1 MNLKTKTAGLFVLPM
16 LFASAA
22 SCAPKASDNTNQKQQ
37 MPKAASIKKAYVVDS
52 GASGGGSSS
61 NYQSNGYPSIYGYET
76 HTNAVY
82 QAIGSSP
89 TISNA
94 YGYHDVGVKVYAGNT
109 ATNIGSS
116 STIKLNA
123 SSPYF
128 DFSDATWMM
137 PSALKSKQS
146 TTTTTTGLMS
156 FKVEVYQG
164 SYRYFHAGAEVNLDS
179 SGNIASVTYDKYTSS
194 VTDTNCSK
202 TLDENTIDFSK
213 LGKIASS
220 LYSGNYTIKVT
231 YSYLWVYGNT
241 VSELALIKTTATLSA
256 DLMIDYTKP
265 SITMRKS
272 GGNLVS
278 SGSYSNEAVMVTATD
293 SNLVSLFYKGP
304 NNVNYAAC
312 GNTYTTGSASGWYY
326 FYATDKCGN
335 KSDEYKIYIDMDKP
349 KGVIYVNGKEVSSG
363 SYVSD
368 GFSYFA
374 SDAASGI
381 KNVYYKTPNSTS
393 YVPYSNG
400 TIIPKTSG
408 DGWYEFYSV
417 DNAGNI
423 SQTSKVFLE
432 TSTPVITIE
441 RNGEVVYTYNAN
453 GNGTIETGLY
463 FNEGDSIKFGY
474 SSSSNVY
481 TSGTFNIGTKYLL
494 NKASYPNSTYSETIT
509 SATGISS
516 TFKFKIVRDKPTLS
530 VNGISYEDGSI
541 IKLNKDANIVM
552 NIDSNIDSGSNNGY
566 VSSNGIETSYDLLS
580 NRNTTLTA
588 NNGEVKTYEIIV
600 NDAAGNESTFT
611 VIIDKEPSIGTFAS
625 NGIVIPNNGY
635 INKPFTFTF
644 SDATCVISKDGEAS
658 KAYNGEEI
666 TEDGTYSFVLTDEV
680 GNTSNFKIT
689 LDSVSPKGI
698 IYVDNKEAEGEVITN
713 KSIYFTWDGDE
724 TCLVNGESY
733 KKNTVISEEGVYS
746 FVLSDKAGNSV
757 TYTAEIDLTAPTGN
771 EDNLK
776 HQAEYTVSKWY
787 EVSYKGNIDC
797 FKDIESANAKV
808 YEYEFNDSVTTLE
821 LDDVSKFTE
830 YSMVASND
838 NPDNH
843 DDEVRTGTYWL
854 YKSIANKDIKLYYF
868 DKNLLDDAIAF
879 YSKDYVSGPHYLDGS
894 NKASG
899 EEVIDSMWDYE
910 GKSYPIG
917 NTHVLHS
924 YGSDTAYA
932 VKEGTNEKIP
942 LNYDETLGS
951 QLAES
956 GLYEIFETDKAG
968 NTCSYKV
975 IIDKDSPKLDIK
987 TETYSEDSTKEFT
1000 LEDDSMPSSKT
1011 FYLKSFEIKSI
1022 IENDPYAVVKV
1033 VHNGNIS
1040 YYSKGD
1046 ELPTLVDGGKYEI
1059 SVYDRLSND
1068 MSFMVY
1074 ISSEE
1079 ENIEFKNN
1087 GDDTKVSI
1095 DITLP
1100 ESSITIT
1107 SLEIYKNGEKLEGVT
1122 PDKLSYEFSKD
1133 GNYKVV
1139 LKDNFGRT
1147 IEKEYYFHK
1156 AKPTGNING
1165 VVNGSKTNSD
1175 VSFEFDSSKY
1185 YAKVY
1190 KDGVM
1195 IEMNRKG
1202 NIFVESSEFN
1212 SGSYEIILISNDDED
1227 NMQSYNFTIDSI
1239 APDVVLDG
1247 VEDGKTTNGSVVVS
1261 WEDEDVKAAT
1271 YSLNGS
1277 DEIPF
1282 ENGMT
1287 FDKEGTYVI
1296 TVVDDLGNTI
1306 TKTFV
1311 IDKTVDYEVKT
1322 ADGRSIHGDATTSS
1336 DVSISTNEE
1345 GKVTV
1350 IKDGETYPYNAGEYL
1365 TEEGTYLITVEDAF
1379 GNKTSFTIV
1388 IDKSVDFEMNVAD
1401 GGITN
1406 DSVTINSNEKVTVTI
1421 TKDGKPYSYS
1431 LGDEI
1436 KEEGSYK
1443 ALITD
1448 AYGNTKEVS
1457 FQIVYKDARP
1467 SIDYDLGDDVIITKI
1482 TKDGVEIPCDS
1493 NHLAF
1498 IEDGEYVITY
1508 IQNGK
1513 EYSFTLRLDTTAP
1526 EILINGVTDG
1536 GKVDGVVTLTDM
1548 NEEGT
1553 IHVYKD
1559 GQEIDYKLG
1568 DELRDYGSYKVVVTD
1583 KLGNMRTYTF
1593 TLEFQMNAWA
1603 IALISVGVLATLGV
1617 VAFIVMKRKKV
1628 FKK

>member
-1 MNLKTKTAGLFVLPM
+1 M
-16 LFASAA
+16 LLASSA
-22 SCAPKASDNTNQKQQ
+22 SCAPKVLDNTNQKQQ
-37 MPKAASIKKAYVVDS
+37 APKLASVNKDLMVENS
-52 GASGGGSSS
+52 TTGGSSSS
-61 NYQSNGYPSIYGYET
+61 NYQSNGYPSLYGYET
-76 HTNAVY
+76 HTSECY
-82 QAIGSSP
+82 QAIGSVP

-94 YGYHDVGVKVYAGNT
+94 YGYHDVGVKVYSGNT

-116 STIKLNA
+116 SSIKLNA

-128 DFSDATWMM
+128 DFTDATWMF
-137 PSALKSKQS
+137 PSVLKAKQNSS
-146 TTTTTTGLMS
+146 TTTCGLMS

-164 SYRYFHAGAEVNLDS
+164 NSRYFHAGAQVNLDS
-179 SGNIASVTYDKYTSS
+179 SGNIASVTYDKYSS
-194 VTDTNCSK
+194 TTTDTNCSK

-220 LYSGNYTIKVT
+220 IYSGTYSIKVT
-231 YSYLWVYGNT
+231 YSYMWIYGNN
-241 VSELALIKTTATLSA
+241 VSDLAIIKTTANMSV
-256 DLMIDYTKP
+256 DLIIDYTKP
-265 SITMRKS
+265 SISMKRKS
-272 GGNLVS
+272 DGTLVS
-278 SGSYSNEAVMVTATD
+278 NGSYSNEAVMVTATD
-293 SNLVSLFYKGP
+293 TNLVSLFYKGP
-304 NNVNYAAC
+304 YTSNYAAC
-312 GNTYTTGSASGWYY
+312 GNTYTTGSSSGWYS

-335 KSDEYKIYIDMDKP
+335 RSDEYKVYIDMEKP
-349 KGVIYVNGKEVSSG
+349 KGVLYVNGKEVSSG

-374 SDAASGI
+374 SDDESGI
-381 KNVYYKTPNSTS
+381 KSVYYKTPNSSS

-400 TIIPKTSG
+400 AIIPKTSG
-408 DGWYEFYSV
+408 DGWYEFYSI

-423 SQTSKVFLE
+423 SDTSKVFLE
-432 TSTPVITIE
+432 TSSPLITIE
-441 RNGEVVYTYNAN
+441 RNGEVVYSYHAN
-453 GNGTIETGLY
+453 ENNTIDTGLY

-481 TSGTFNIGTKYLL
+481 SSGTFNVGTRYML
-494 NKASYPNSTYSETIT
+494 NKASYPNSTYSETII

-516 TFKFKIVRDKPTLS
+516 TFKFKIVREKPTLS
-530 VNGISYEDGSI
+530 VNGTSYEDGSV
-541 IKLNKDANIVM
+541 IKLNKDADIVM
-552 NIDSNIDSGSNNGY
+552 NIDSVITSGTNTGFISC
-566 VSSNGIETSYDLLS
+566 SRQQSTYDLLS
-580 NRNTTLTA
+580 NRNATLTA
-588 NNGEVKTYEIIV
+588 NNGEVKTYEITIL
-600 NDAAGNESTFT
+600 DAAGNESTFT
-611 VIIDKEPSIGTFAS
+611 VVIDKEPSTGVFES
-625 NGIVIPNNGY
+625 NGIIIPNNGY
-635 INKPFTFTF
+635 TNKPFTFTF
-644 SDATCVISKDGEAS
+644 SDATCLYSKDGEAS

-689 LDSVSPKGI
+689 LDSIPPKGT
-698 IYVDNKEAEGEVITN
+698 IYVDNKEAEGEVVTN

-733 KKNTVISEEGVYS
+733 KKNTVLVEEGVYT

-771 EDNLK
+771 EDKLK
-776 HQAEYTVSKWY
+776 HQESYTVSKWY

-797 FKDIESANAKV
+797 FKDIDSANLKT
-808 YEYEFNDSVTTLE
+808 YEYEFSDSVTTLE

-830 YSMVASND
+830 YSMVASNG

-868 DKNLLDDAIAF
+868 DKNLLDEAIAF
-879 YSKDYVSGPHYLDGS
+879 YAKDYVSGPHYLDGS

-899 EEVIDSMWDYE
+899 EEVISSMWDYE
-910 GKSYPIG
+910 GESYPIG
-917 NTHVLHS
+917 NTYVLHS
-924 YGSDTAYA
+924 FGSDNAYA
-932 VKEGTNEKIP
+932 IKVGTETKIP
-942 LNYDETLGS
+942 LNYQDTLGS
-951 QLAES
+951 QIEES
-956 GLYEIFETDKAG
+956 GLYEIYETDKAG

-975 IIDKDSPKLDIK
+975 IIDKDSPKLNIK
-987 TETYSEDSTKEFT
+987 TETYSEGSSKEFI
-1000 LEDDSMPSSKT
+1000 LDEDSMPSSKT

-1046 ELPTLVDGGKYEI
+1046 ELPTLTDGGKYEV
-1059 SVYDRLSND
+1059 SVYDRLSNE
-1068 MSFMVY
+1068 MNFTIY

-1087 GDDTKVSI
+1087 EDDTKVSI

-1100 ESSITIT
+1100 ESSLTIT

-1133 GNYKVV
+1133 GNYKVI

-1165 VVNGSKTNSD
+1165 VSNGSKTNSD

-1185 YAKVY
+1185 YAKIY
-1190 KDGVM
+1190 KDGVL

-1202 NIFVESSEFN
+1202 NIFIESNEST
-1212 SGSYEIILISNDDED
+1212 SGSYEIILISNDDEE
-1227 NMQSYNFTIDSI
+1227 NMQSYDFVIDAI
-1239 APDVVLDG
+1239 APNVVLDG

-1261 WEDEDVKAAT
+1261 WNDDDVKSAT

-1277 DEIPF
+1277 DETSF

-1296 TVVDDLGNTI
+1296 TVIDDLGNTT

-1322 ADGRSIHGDATTSS
+1322 SDGRSIHGDATTSS

-1345 GKVTV
+1345 GKVTI
-1350 IKDGETYPYNAGEYL
+1350 IKDGETYSYNQGEYL
-1365 TEEGTYLITVEDAF
+1365 TQEGTYLITVEDSF

-1406 DSVTINSNEKVTVTI
+1406 DPVIINSNEKVTVTI
-1421 TKDGKPYSYS
+1421 TKDDKPYSYR

-1436 KEEGSYK
+1436 KEEGFYK
-1443 ALITD
+1443 VLITD

-1457 FQIVYKDARP
+1457 FQIVYKDGRT
-1467 SIDYDLGDDVIITKI
+1467 SIDYDLGDDVTITKV
-1482 TKDGVEIPCDS
+1482 TKDGEEISCDS

-1498 IEDGEYVITY
+1498 TEDGEYVITY
-1508 IQNGK
+1508 SQNGK

-1526 EILINGVTDG
+1526 EIMINGVSDG

-1548 NEEGT
+1548 NEEGS

-1559 GQEIDYKLG
+1559 GEEIDYKLG
-1568 DELRDYGSYKVVVTD
+1568 DELKDYGSYKVVVTD
-1583 KLGNMRTYTF
+1583 KLGNTRTYTF